1 MIVGRALSSPP
12 TTFFVL
18 SLSFYFPPSLPFL
31 SPLVSSLSLTA
42 ASDLG
47 HSTSVSD
54 SLFGPGSP
62 LSLSNVMSRH

>member
-1 MIVGRALSSPP
+1 MIVGRALPSPP

-18 SLSFYFPPSLPFL
+18 SLSFHFPHSLSLP
-31 SPLVSSLSLTA
+31 VTSLSLTA

-47 HSTSVSD
+47 HHCTSVSD
-54 SLFGPGSP
+54 SLFGPGSL